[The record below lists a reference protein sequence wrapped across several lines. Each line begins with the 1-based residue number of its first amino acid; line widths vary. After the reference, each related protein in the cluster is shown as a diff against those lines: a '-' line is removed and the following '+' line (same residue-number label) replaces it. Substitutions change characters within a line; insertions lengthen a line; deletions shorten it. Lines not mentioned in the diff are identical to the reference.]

1 MFTDTVGSYTLVH
14 ALDTM
19 RSVAELVLFA
29 YNESEEGKKAPKT
42 GLYGSIYTVESAIA
56 KVPLA
61 TVLFG
66 DLIADLAVKYR
77 HHCQEKGCR
86 LGEHVADGHVSSFQS
101 ADMKETWP
109 GAVFLGEDYIFS
121 GSGLPWKHDE
131 SFTLITG
138 LNLGLTTEDTVRE
151 IATISENELLLPPRF
166 TKVG

>member
-1 MFTDTVGSYTLVH
+1 MLTDTVGSYSLVH

-19 RSVAELVLFA
+19 RSVAELALLA
-29 YNESEEGKKAPKT
+29 YNTSDEGKDTPKT
-42 GLYGSIYTVESAIA
+42 GFYGSIYTVESAIA

-66 DLIADLAVKYR
+66 ELTPDLAVKYR

-86 LGEHVADGHVSSFQS
+86 LGEHIAEGHVSSFQS
-101 ADMKETWP
+101 ADMKERWP
-109 GAVFLGEDYIFS
+109 GAVLIGEDYILS

-138 LNLGLTTEDTVRE
+138 LNLGLTNENTVRE
-151 IATISENELLLPPRF
+151 IATISENELLLPPRYI
-166 TKVG
+166 KVG